1 MKKCFLLIFTFCITI
16 ISYGQQHPVQKPKY
30 VIIINNEI
38 VSKEKADEYGKQGYI
53 KAINKGVTDEER
65 EKLVK
70 QFGDKIGDKE
80 FIVLI
85 SLYTEKEKKERENKT
100 AVSTDHNAESTD
112 FKNEIE
118 ESYYLKTNDQAK
130 DFTVKM
136 LDGKNIK
143 LSDLRGKVVLLNFWA
158 TWCAPCMMEFYEI
171 PEKIIKPFKNKEFV
185 FLPIS
190 RGESKDVVL
199 KKMINL
205 KKDGIEFN
213 VGIDPDKAIWNQYAN
228 KYIPKSFLID
238 QDGIIRYVSTGYTE
252 DDLNKLTQEIEK
264 LLDK

>member
-1 MKKCFLLIFTFCITI
+1 MNMKKCFLLIFTFCINI
-16 ISYGQQHPVQKPKY
+16 ISYGQQNPAPKSKY

-38 VSKEKADEYGKQGYI
+38 VTKENADEYAKQGYI

-70 QFGDKIGDKE
+70 KFGDKIGDKE

-100 AVSTDHNAESTD
+100 AVSTNYN
-112 FKNEIE
+112 NEID
-118 ESYYLKTNDQAK
+118 ESYYLKTNDEAK

-136 LDGKNIK
+136 IDGKNIK

-171 PEKIIKPFKNKEFV
+171 PKKITEPFKNKEFV

-190 RGESKDVVL
+190 RGESKDIVL

-205 KKDGIEFN
+205 KKDGIDFN
-213 VGIDPDKAIWNQYAN
+213 VGIDPDKTIWNQYAN

-238 QDGIIRYVSTGYTE
+238 QNGIIRYVSTGYTE
-252 DDLNKLTQEIEK
+252 DNLNKLTIEIEK